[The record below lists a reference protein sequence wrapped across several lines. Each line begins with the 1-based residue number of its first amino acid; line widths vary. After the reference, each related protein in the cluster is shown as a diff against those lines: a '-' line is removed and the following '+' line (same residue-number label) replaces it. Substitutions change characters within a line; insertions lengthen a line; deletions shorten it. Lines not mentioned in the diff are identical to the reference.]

1 MDDSIHSTGPNCY
14 LAHSN
19 GIAIAA
25 APMEMEQVNLLMFIK
40 YACLCGYI
48 TLGPVAT

>member
-1 MDDSIHSTGPNCY
+1 MDDSIHSTGLNCF
-14 LAHSN
+14 LALSN
-19 GIAIAA
+19 AIGIAA
-25 APMEMEQVNLLMFIK
+25 APLEMEQVNLLMFIK